1 MCGIVGFIDR
11 KDYLNNFTYEIREM
25 CNALSHRG
33 PDDQGIWID
42 KCGVALGHRR
52 LSIIDISN
60 AGSQPMISKSQRF
73 VLVFNGE
80 IYNHLS
86 LRAELLNADPT
97 ISWRGHSDTETI
109 LACIETWGIVKTLS
123 AVDGMF
129 ALCLWDRE
137 LLELV
142 LARDRFGEKPLFYG
156 WHHDIFLFG
165 SELKGLTAHSGWSGE
180 LNLDSVEDF
189 IRYGY
194 IPTPKSI
201 WKNIAKLPPGS
212 FLRLNLQDPVG
223 IMPKVET
230 YWEYSDLYSTDFMHF
245 SSDEKG
251 AVSQLE
257 SMLID
262 SVSSRMLSD
271 VPIGAFLSGGVD
283 SATVVALMQSA
294 AINKINTFTIGFT
307 EVDYNEAQYANKVA
321 AHLGTNHTEL
331 YLTPEDVM
339 GVIPLLPSMYDEPF
353 GDSSQ
358 MPTFLVAQLAK
369 KNVKV
374 CLSGDGGDELFG
386 GYNRYIFG
394 DSVWGYINHLPNIT
408 RKIIG
413 SSIQM
418 IKPQTWD
425 RVNSGLPKKKRR
437 PMLGDKIH
445 KFASILS
452 AKTESELYEY
462 LVVHEKK
469 PSSLI
474 TGRDATQGESIDS
487 SWRIK
492 QEAKFKGSSFIE
504 RMMYLDT
511 LGYLPDDILT
521 KVDRATMA
529 AGLEVRA
536 PFLEPR
542 IASFMLNMPLNFKVR
557 GGQGKWLLREV
568 LYKYVPRELIERPKQ
583 GFGVPIGTWLR
594 GPLKEWAEE
603 LLDPVKLRID
613 GVLDP
618 EIISIRWHEH
628 QSGKRNWQHWLWNI
642 LMFQSW
648 YEVWERKIQ

>member
-11 KDYLNNFTYEIREM
+11 KDCFNNFSYEIREM
-25 CNALSHRG
+25 SNALAHRG
-33 PDDQGIWID
+33 PDDQGSWID
-42 KCGVALGHRR
+42 KCGVALAHRR

-73 VLVFNGE
+73 ILVFNGE

-86 LRAELLNADPT
+86 LRVELLNGDPT

-109 LACIETWGIVKTLS
+109 LACVEAWGIVKTLN

-129 ALCLWDRE
+129 ALCIWDRE
-137 LLELV
+137 LLQLV

-156 WHHDIFLFG
+156 WQNDVFLFG
-165 SELKGLTAHSGWSGE
+165 SELKALTAHSGWSGE

-194 IPTPKSI
+194 IPAPKSI

-212 FLRLNLQDPVG
+212 FLSLNLQDPIG
-223 IMPKVET
+223 IMPKVQA

-245 SSDEKG
+245 TSDAKG
-251 AVSQLE
+251 AVLQLE

-283 SATVVALMQSA
+283 SATVVALMQSET
-294 AINKINTFTIGFT
+294 IKKINTFTIGFT

-321 AHLGTNHTEL
+321 AYLGTNHTEL

-339 GVIPLLPSMYDEPF
+339 EVIPLLPSMYDEPF

-386 GYNRYIFG
+386 GYNRYLLG
-394 DSVWGYINHLPNIT
+394 DSVWRYTSRLPNIA

-413 SSIQM
+413 SSVQM
-418 IKPQTWD
+418 VKPQTWD
-425 RVNSGLPKKKRR
+425 RINLGLPEKNRR

-445 KFASILS
+445 KLASILS
-452 AKTESELYEY
+452 ARTESELYEH
-462 LVVHEKK
+462 LVVHEKN
-469 PSSLI
+469 PSCVI
-474 TGRDATQGESIDS
+474 TGRRVPEGIDTN
-487 SWRIK
+487 WGLK
-492 QEAKFKGSSFIE
+492 QEAKFKGDSFIE
-504 RMMYLDT
+504 RMMYLDALT
-511 LGYLPDDILT
+511 YLPDDILT

-529 AGLEVRA
+529 ASLEVRA

-557 GGQGKWLLREV
+557 GGQGKWLLRQV
-568 LYKYVPRELIERPKQ
+568 LYKYLPSELIERPKQ
-583 GFGVPIGTWLR
+583 GFGVPIGAWLR

-603 LLDPVKLRID
+603 LLDPVKLRIY

-618 EIISIRWHEH
+618 EIVNIRWREH

-648 YEVWERKIQ
+648 YQAWERKIQ